1 VLKNTALG
9 VLAVQIAAA
18 QANLII
24 DTDAG
29 SDDLLAVAFLLTR
42 KEINIE
48 AITVVHGLAH
58 VPAGVRNMQR
68 LLKLGGRAGVPV
80 YAGAARPLKPAPE
93 FPSLWRK
100 GSDELPGVDL
110 PQPSATPPRESAQ
123 DFLSKRLR
131 DRTRPVRVLAL
142 GPLTNIARALQSESK
157 PLAAVKDMIVM
168 GGAFEVPGN
177 IGDGGYF
184 KTDNKV
190 AEWNIFA
197 DPEAARIVLS
207 SALPMTIVPLDAT
220 SQVPIRRPFVNL
232 LAKQSHLPLGRF
244 MLQVLE
250 MSGKFI
256 DENIYYAWDPLAAAA
271 LVDNRVVRTK
281 RGTVR
286 VETSGPSTGRTI
298 VETPGTALRIAL
310 DADRQRFEKLFIAA
324 FQH

>member
-1 VLKNTALG
+1 MLKNTALG
-9 VLAVQIAAA
+9 VLVVQIAAA

-80 YAGAARPLKPAPE
+80 YAGADRPLKPAPE
-93 FPSLWRK
+93 FPALWRK

-110 PQPSATPPRESAQ
+110 PRESASPPKQ
-123 DFLSKRLR
+123 SAQEFLAQRLR
-131 DRTRPVRVLAL
+131 DRARPVRVLAL
-142 GPLTNIARALQSESK
+142 GPLTNIAQVLQSKSE
-157 PLAAVKDMIVM
+157 PLGAVADMIVM

-184 KTDNKV
+184 KTENKV

-197 DPEAARIVLS
+197 DPEAARIVLG
-207 SALPMTIVPLDAT
+207 SALPIAMVPLDAT
-220 SQVPIRRPFVNL
+220 SQVPIRRPFVNV
-232 LAKQSHLPLGRF
+232 LAKQSHSALGRF
-244 MLQVLE
+244 MLEVLE

-256 DENIYYAWDPLAAAA
+256 DERIYYAWDPLAAAA
-271 LVDNRVVRTK
+271 VVDDGVVRTK

-286 VETSGPSTGRTI
+286 VETSGSSVGRTI
-298 VETPGTALRIAL
+298 MQTPGKGLRIAL
-310 DADRQRFEKLFIAA
+310 DADRQRFEKLFIGA